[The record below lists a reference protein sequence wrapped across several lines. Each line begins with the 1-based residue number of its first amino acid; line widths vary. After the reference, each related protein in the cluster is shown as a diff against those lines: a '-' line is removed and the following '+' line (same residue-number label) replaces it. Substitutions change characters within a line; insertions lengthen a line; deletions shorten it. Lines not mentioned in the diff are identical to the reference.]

1 MIYGQTL
8 QPGVSLSSLNTSSKA
23 IYQLVASVGEVPG
36 DRLPLFCHA
45 SDVAE
50 AHFRWLSASTAPS
63 QRYLLCGGA
72 FNWAMAI
79 EYIAQTRPQLK
90 ARLPNGWEQAV
101 AEKKDPK
108 ASYATLDCSPAE
120 KELGMTFKDWKKTLD
135 DSLDS
140 LLALEKSK
148 EWEK

>member
-8 QPGVSLSSLNTSSKA
+8 QPSVSLSSLNTSSKT
-23 IYQLVASVGEVPG
+23 IYQLISSVDEVPG

-45 SDVAE
+45 SDVAD
-50 AHFRWLSASTAPS
+50 AHARWLFSNTASS
-63 QRYLLCGGA
+63 QRYLLSGGA

-79 EYIAQTRPQLK
+79 EHIAQTRPDLK
-90 ARLPNGWEQAV
+90 SRLPKGWEQAV

-108 ASYATLDCSPAE
+108 TSYATLDCKPAE

-140 LLALEKSK
+140 LLELENSK
-148 EWEK
+148 IWR